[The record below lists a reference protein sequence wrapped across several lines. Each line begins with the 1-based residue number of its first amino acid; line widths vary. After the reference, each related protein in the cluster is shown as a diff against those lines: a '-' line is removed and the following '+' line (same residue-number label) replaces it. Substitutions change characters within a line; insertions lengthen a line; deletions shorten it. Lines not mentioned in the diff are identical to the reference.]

1 MTHNTYL
8 SDSDIRSDATRD
20 DGRPVSPAP
29 LVDGDLS
36 TAESID
42 VVFPDGGP
50 NVTLDRRDFMRLT
63 GTAAA
68 AGALTATAACQ
79 IPVEK
84 VIPYVDRPEGIQPGK
99 AAFYSTTSLDG
110 SGTPLR
116 VKVRGG
122 RPIHIE
128 GNPSHPAGGGASV
141 RQIAAIM
148 DLYDPD
154 RGSKPAKVVKGEAH
168 DVAWTQL
175 DQAVRDALHAS
186 RSKVRLLTGPVTG
199 TATLS
204 AINEFVAQF
213 SGKHIAFTPDSNE
226 AVREAAGWCY
236 GLSSAPTYRF
246 AAARSVVG
254 FGADFLDHGS
264 TRTVRDWAAA
274 RSVETHGE
282 AAAQTVI
289 FSAQATITGASADRR
304 YRVRSNHLPALAGAL
319 AKLVATAL
327 KAPAAALLGALD
339 VKAVATTAGVSEKAL
354 QAVADRLVANAGA
367 SIVIAGGPDSTPE
380 LEVAVNLLNDVLGNN
395 GKTVLQD
402 GRAAHSGFAALR
414 KLVQEMNSGSVDT
427 LIIAGTNPVLAG
439 SALGFAKAAKKVAN
453 VVVLTDRLDENG
465 AIATWYA
472 PLSHALESWG
482 DEQVESGVHNIAQ
495 PTISPIGESRSL
507 IDALINWSVDA
518 KFNAGGNLLTAHTAH
533 AKAAKAATAK
543 APAAPASYHYVKQA
557 WNWAFFKQRD
567 DAAIDAAM
575 AEALRVGFIDTEFR
589 HDPLPFQ
596 QAAAGKITGKIHG
609 GEATSTLILTS
620 SAMLGDGMGVQAN
633 NGWLQ
638 ELADPVSKVVWDNV
652 AYLSPS
658 DMEKQNLVNG
668 DVIEMR
674 GESDISLPAL
684 ALPGQADN
692 TIVVALGYGRTA
704 VGDVGN
710 GIGQDAFNMIS
721 GSGSRAIDVNW
732 GANSNLPWYPI
743 AVIGGDDPRDGRGI
757 HFNNEILNNKLRPLA
772 PEATLAEWKEK
783 TAKSGH
789 VAGDGHGDHADD
801 HGGAK
806 HYNHE
811 YGGAT
816 FEPHGEMK
824 VFTGGHPG
832 PSLWPGH
839 EYTGYRWA
847 MTIDTNTCTGC
858 SACVIACQS
867 ENNVPVV
874 GRKGVLAN
882 REMSWL
888 RIDRYY
894 SFDRQADDVTAAAM
908 HEDWDTLAE
917 IPKGALDNPK
927 VHVQPMLCQHCENA
941 GCETVCPFTATMH
954 DEEGVNQQIYNRCV
968 GTRYCANN
976 CAYKVRRYNWFEYG
990 YERDNW
996 LVDMVHP
1003 EGKKQGRMNMRQPL
1017 PMRLNPEV
1025 TVRTRGVMEKCSF
1038 CTQRVQTAKHDAES
1052 DGRRLTDADLQT
1064 ACQSA
1069 CSANAISFGDINN
1082 PASQVSK
1089 DVNGARSYRLLEEV
1103 GAKPSVFYM
1112 ARIWNA

>member
-1 MTHNTYL
+1 MTQNTYL
-8 SDSDIRSDATRD
+8 SNSDIRSDATD
-20 DGRPVSPAP
+20 GDGRMVSPAP
-29 LVDGDLS
+29 LIEGDLS
-36 TAESID
+36 AAETID

-68 AGALTATAACQ
+68 AGALSATAACQ

-84 VIPYVDRPEGIQPGK
+84 VIPYVERPESIRPGK
-99 AAFYSTTSLDG
+99 PAFYSTTTLDG
-110 SGTPLR
+110 SGTALR

-128 GNPSHPAGGGASV
+128 GNPSHPAGGGASA

-154 RGSKPAKVVKGEAH
+154 RGSKPAKVVGGSPH
-168 DVAWTQL
+168 DVAYSQL
-175 DQAVRDALHAS
+175 DQAVRDVLHAS
-186 RSKVRLLTGPVTG
+186 RGKVRLLTGPVTG
-199 TATLS
+199 LATVA
-204 AINEFVAQF
+204 AIEEFVGYF
-213 SGKHIAFTPDSNE
+213 SGKHISFSPDANP
-226 AVREAAGWCY
+226 AVAQAASWCY
-236 GLSSAPTYRF
+236 GLSSAPVYRF
-246 AAARSVVG
+246 AKARAVVG
-254 FGADFLDHGS
+254 FGADFLDSGDP
-264 TRTVRDWAAA
+264 RTARDWAAA
-274 RSVETHGE
+274 RDVEAHGE

-289 FSAQATITGASADRR
+289 FSAQATITGANADRR
-304 YRVRSNHLPALAGAL
+304 YRVRSNHLPPLAAALAR
-319 AKLVATAL
+319 LVADAL
-327 KAPAAALLGALD
+327 KAPVAAQLSHIDAGAAA
-339 VKAVATTAGVSEKAL
+339 TSAGVSEAAL
-354 QAVADRLVANAGA
+354 KAVAERLVANRGA
-367 SIVIAGGPDSTPE
+367 SIVIGGGPDSTPE

-395 GKTVLQD
+395 GETVLQD
-402 GRAAHSGFAALR
+402 GRAAHGGFRGL
-414 KLVQEMNSGSVDT
+414 KSLVQDMNTGAVDT

-439 SALGFAKAAKKVAN
+439 SSMGFAKAAAKVKN
-453 VVVLTDRLDENG
+453 VILLTDRLDESG
-465 AIATWYA
+465 AIGNWFA
-472 PLSHALESWG
+472 PLSHPLESWG
-482 DEQVESGVHNIAQ
+482 DERPEHGLNNLAQ
-495 PTISPIGESRSL
+495 PTISPIGDSRSL
-507 IDALINWSVDA
+507 IDSLIHWSVDG
-518 KFNAGGNLLTAHTAH
+518 KFSAGGNLLTAHAAH
-533 AKAAKAATAK
+533 AKAAKAASTK

-567 DAAIDAAM
+567 AAAIDVAM
-575 AEALRVGFIDTEFR
+575 AEALRTGFIATDFR

-596 QAAAGKITGKIHG
+596 QAAASKITGKMHG
-609 GEATSTLILTS
+609 GEATSTLILKS

-638 ELADPVSKVVWDNV
+638 ELADPVSKVVWDNI

-658 DMEKQNLVNG
+658 DMKAKGLVNG
-668 DVIEMR
+668 DIVTMN
-674 GESDISLPAL
+674 GEAELSLPAL
-684 ALPGQADN
+684 AQPGQADN
-692 TIVVALGYGRTA
+692 TVVVALGYGRSA
-704 VGDVGN
+704 VGEVGN
-710 GIGQDAFNMIS
+710 GVGQDAFSMI
-721 GSGSRAIDVNW
+721 GALGSRAVDVNW
-732 GANSNLPWYPI
+732 GPNPNLPWYPI
-743 AVIGGDDPRDGRGI
+743 AVIGGDDPRDGRGLEL
-757 HFNNEILNNKLRPLA
+757 NNEILNNKLRPLA
-772 PEATLAEWKEK
+772 PEATMAEWKEK
-783 TAKSGH
+783 TGKADLKVDDH
-789 VAGDGHGDHADD
+789 DHGHGGD
-801 HGGAK
+801 K

-847 MTIDTNTCTGC
+847 MTIDTNSCTGC

-894 SFDRQADDVTAAAM
+894 SFDRQADDVTTPAV
-908 HEDWDTLAE
+908 HEDWDTLAA
-917 IPKGALDNPK
+917 IPDGALNNPK
-927 VHVQPMLCQHCENA
+927 VHVHPMLCQHCENA
-941 GCETVCPFTATMH
+941 GCEAVCPFTATMH
-954 DEEGVNQQIYNRCV
+954 DDEGVNQQAYNRCV

-1038 CTQRVQTAKHDAES
+1038 CTQRIQVAKHDAES
-1052 DGRRLTDADLQT
+1052 DGRRVGDADLKT

-1069 CSANAISFGDINN
+1069 CSANAITFGDINN

-1112 ARIWNA
+1112 ARIWNT